1 MDGRPTHEFL
11 AATGMRFGEPSLLD
25 RAFVHRSYVN
35 EYLLEEETDHAPA
48 DNERLEFLGDSVL
61 GMIVSEMLFTRYPN
75 RQEGD
80 LTTLRAALVRRE
92 TLARFAIKLNLGDFL
107 MLGNGEEDSGGRSRP
122 ATLCAT
128 YEAMLGALYVDQGFD
143 AVRAFVRPVLEA
155 ELTLIERSALEKD
168 PKSRIQEWVQST
180 FGRTPR
186 YKTVESLGPDHDKM
200 FTIQVSAGGIACG
213 VGRGRS
219 KQEAAQL
226 AAAHALHRLGQ
237 LPPEY
242 VPDPELEAL
251 WPMPD
256 VAEFEGVSG

>member
-1 MDGRPTHEFL
+1 MDGRSIQEFL
-11 AATGMRFGEPSLLD
+11 AATGMRFGDVSLLE

-35 EYLLEEETDHAPA
+35 EYLLEGMEDQAPA

-61 GMIVSEMLFTRYPN
+61 SMIVSELLFTRYPN

-92 TLARFAIKLNLGDFL
+92 TLARFATKLDLGDFL
-107 MLGNGEEDSGGRSRP
+107 MLGNGEEESGGRTRP

-128 YEAMLGALYVDQGFD
+128 YEAVLGALYVDQGLE
-143 AVRAFVRPVLEA
+143 AVRAFVTPVVEA
-155 ELTLIERSALEKD
+155 ELLQIERSALEKD
-168 PKSRIQEWVQST
+168 PKSRIQEWVQDT

-186 YKTVESLGPDHDKM
+186 YKTVASEGPDHDKL

-213 VGRGRS
+213 VGQGRS

-226 AAAHALHRLGQ
+226 AAAHALFRLGQ
-237 LPPEY
+237 DAPEHLPN
-242 VPDPELEAL
+242 PELEAK
-251 WPMPD
+251 WPLPD
-256 VAEFEGVSG
+256 FGETAVG

>member
-1 MDGRPTHEFL
+1 MDGRSIEKFM
-11 AATGMRFGEPSLLD
+11 AATGMRFGDASLLE

-35 EYLLEEETDHAPA
+35 EYLVEGVEDQAPA

-61 GMIVSEMLFTRYPN
+61 SMIVSDFLFTRFPN

-92 TLARFAIKLNLGDFL
+92 TLARFAIKLDLGEFL
-107 MLGNGEEDSGGRSRP
+107 MLGNGEEESGGRSRP

-128 YEAMLGALYVDQGFD
+128 YEALLGALYVDQGLE
-143 AVRAFVRPVLEA
+143 AVRTFVLPVVEA
-155 ELTLIERSALEKD
+155 ELVQIERSALEKD
-168 PKSRIQEWVQST
+168 PKSRIQEWVQDT

-186 YKTVESLGPDHDKM
+186 YKTVASTGPDHDKL

-213 VGRGRS
+213 VGQGRS

-256 VAEFEGVSG
+256 VDEGFEPR